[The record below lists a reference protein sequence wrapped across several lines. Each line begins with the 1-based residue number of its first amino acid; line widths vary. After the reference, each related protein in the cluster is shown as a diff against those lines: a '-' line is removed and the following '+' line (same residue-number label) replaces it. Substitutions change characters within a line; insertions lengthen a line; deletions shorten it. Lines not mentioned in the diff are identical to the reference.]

1 MKLQL
6 GHIASDI
13 FVTIYVMLTL
23 IGRIYIE
30 PQLAGN
36 FFISIA
42 IGAFLLLF
50 LWALVKSKFLRPT
63 WFGLLGETEKQQ

>member
-13 FVTIYVMLTL
+13 FVTIYIMLTL
-23 IGRIYIE
+23 FGRIYIE
-30 PQLAGN
+30 PQLSGN
-36 FFISIA
+36 VILSMA

-50 LWALVKSKFLRPT
+50 LWALVKSKIINPT
-63 WFGLLGETEKQQ
+63 WFGLLGEREHG